1 MGSDTYLPYGVFFSC
16 VDDVDDYF
24 VVSLA
29 SHSEAGIEGIEY
41 FAGVYEQSHASP
53 TSYED
58 AAVATVVDAV
68 AGFEHGAESGM
79 AVLRLTL
86 CSLLHR
92 EQLSI
97 IDD

>member
-41 FAGVYEQSHASP
+41 FAGVYEHTHASP

-68 AGFEHGAESGM
+68 AGFEHGAESGHGGVEADVM
-79 AVLRLTL
+79 QPLAQGAIV
-86 CSLLHR
+86 
-92 EQLSI
+92 
-97 IDD
+97 DY